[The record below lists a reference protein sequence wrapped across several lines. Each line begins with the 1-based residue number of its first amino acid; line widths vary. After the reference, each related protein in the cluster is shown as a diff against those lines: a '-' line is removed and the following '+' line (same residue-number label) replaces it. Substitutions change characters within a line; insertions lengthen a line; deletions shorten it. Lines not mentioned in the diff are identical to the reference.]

1 MSRPA
6 SARRTSISSS
16 CTTASPR
23 PSSSTTTTWA
33 CASPAVPLTSSSPA
47 RPGAT
52 AACRSTSPAASS
64 PRGTPCRPPV
74 SPTSGRSRRTSGARR
89 ATVRSRAPRSASLT
103 SSVWDPRA
111 ECTSSRRQRDNQ
123 ARRAALDSLRRTDR
137 HGARA
142 RRCGTHV
149 KVDVSSEGT
158 LGPGPARL
166 AEEGGYD
173 AVWYGET
180 MHDPFVSTAMAAE
193 GTSRVQLGAGVAVAL
208 ARSPMTLSVTAN
220 DLQLVSEGRLLLGL
234 GSQVK
239 AHITRRFSMPWVQP
253 VDQMREFVLATRAIW
268 RSWHEGERL
277 DFQGD
282 YYSHTLMTPFFNP
295 GPSPFGPPPVLL
307 AAVNP
312 RMSSLAGEVADGFM
326 CHGFATERYLRE
338 VVVPS
343 LRSGREKAG
352 KDLEGFEISGLPFVV
367 TGTTEEEAAEAAAGV
382 RDQIAF
388 YAATP
393 AYRGVLE
400 LHGWGELQTEL
411 SAMTKAG
418 RWKERGGL
426 IDDEMLNAFAVVAE
440 PEDVAAE
447 VLKRYGEVFTRLHL
461 YLKTELDREVV
472 SGIREQLQAGA

>member
-1 MSRPA
+1 
-6 SARRTSISSS
+6 
-16 CTTASPR
+16 
-23 PSSSTTTTWA
+23 
-33 CASPAVPLTSSSPA
+33 
-47 RPGAT
+47 
-52 AACRSTSPAASS
+52 
-64 PRGTPCRPPV
+64 
-74 SPTSGRSRRTSGARR
+74 
-89 ATVRSRAPRSASLT
+89 
-103 SSVWDPRA
+103 
-111 ECTSSRRQRDNQ
+111 
-123 ARRAALDSLRRTDR
+123 
-137 HGARA
+137 
-142 RRCGTHV
+142 V

-166 AEEGGYD
+166 AEEDGYD

-193 GTSRVQLGAGVAVAL
+193 CTSRVQLGTGVAIAL
-208 ARSPMTLSVTAN
+208 ARSPMTLAVTAN

-253 VDQMREFVLATRAIW
+253 VAQMREFILATRAIW
-268 RSWHEGERL
+268 RSWHEGEPL

-295 GPSPFGPPPVLL
+295 GPNPFGPPPVLL

-312 RMSSLAGEVADGFM
+312 RMSALAGEVADGFM

-343 LRSGREKAG
+343 LQSGREKVG

-367 TGTTEEEAAEAAAGV
+367 TGSTEEEAADAAAGV

-400 LHGWGELQTEL
+400 LHGWGDLQPEL

-418 RWKERGGL
+418 RWKEMGGL
-426 IDDEMLNAFAVVAE
+426 IDDDMLNAFAVVAE
-440 PEDVAAE
+440 PDQVAAE
-447 VLKRYGEVFTRLHL
+447 VLKRYAGVFTRLHL
-461 YLKTELDREVV
+461 YLKAPLGRDVV
-472 SGIREQLQAGA
+472 SGIREQLQTGG

>member
-1 MSRPA
+1 
-6 SARRTSISSS
+6 
-16 CTTASPR
+16 
-23 PSSSTTTTWA
+23 
-33 CASPAVPLTSSSPA
+33 
-47 RPGAT
+47 
-52 AACRSTSPAASS
+52 
-64 PRGTPCRPPV
+64 
-74 SPTSGRSRRTSGARR
+74 
-89 ATVRSRAPRSASLT
+89 
-103 SSVWDPRA
+103 
-111 ECTSSRRQRDNQ
+111 
-123 ARRAALDSLRRTDR
+123 
-137 HGARA
+137 
-142 RRCGTHV
+142 
-149 KVDVSSEGT
+149 
-158 LGPGPARL
+158 
-166 AEEGGYD
+166 
-173 AVWYGET
+173 
-180 MHDPFVSTAMAAE
+180 
-193 GTSRVQLGAGVAVAL
+193 
-208 ARSPMTLSVTAN
+208 
-220 DLQLVSEGRLLLGL
+220 
-234 GSQVK
+234 
-239 AHITRRFSMPWVQP
+239 MPWVQP

-295 GPSPFGPPPVLL
+295 GPNPFGPPPVLL
-307 AAVNP
+307 AAVGAK
-312 RMSSLAGEVADGFM
+312 MSALAGEVADGFM

-343 LRSGREKAG
+343 LRSGREKTG
-352 KDLEGFEISGLPFVV
+352 RDLEGFEISGLPFVV
-367 TGTTEEEAAEAAAGV
+367 TGTNEEEAAAAAAGV

-418 RWKERGGL
+418 RWKEMGGL